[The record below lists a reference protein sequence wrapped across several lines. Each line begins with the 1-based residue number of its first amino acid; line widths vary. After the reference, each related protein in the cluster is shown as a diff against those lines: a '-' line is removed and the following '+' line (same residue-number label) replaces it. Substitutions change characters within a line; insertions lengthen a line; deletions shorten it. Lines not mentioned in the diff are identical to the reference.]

1 MRMASAG
8 KIIMKNTEI
17 EKNLFKEEW
26 NKIESLKPK
35 PSNYRKLIL
44 LDHKEFVSKIHEKD
58 FGFIKSIV
66 ESIYNGD
73 LYILKNAISKENVD
87 KLIDEIY
94 KFSHS
99 TPSTFHKMLEG
110 VPNFHRW
117 IDEKAAVNY
126 CIKHVKHSTFLF
138 PWNKEMSFSQ
148 KVMMD
153 ACRPLKL
160 LAGLSLYEF
169 ENNTPKDKIIE
180 RLQVVRYPPSGYI
193 EPHFDNSSLI
203 RLIISGYL
211 SKKGKHYE
219 KGGFYLID
227 KKNGKL
233 DMEDQIDAGDIGF
246 FYATLRHGLDVID
259 PHKKPEFDK
268 RDGRWWFGLNM
279 HNSDEVEASKRHTA
293 APYKVSKI
301 S

>member
-1 MRMASAG
+1 MWMASAR
-8 KIIMKNTEI
+8 KINMKNIEI
-17 EKNLFKEEW
+17 EKNLFKDEW
-26 NKIESLKPK
+26 KKIESSKPK

-44 LDHKEFVSKIHEKD
+44 LDHKEFVSKIHEQDHK
-58 FGFIKSIV
+58 FIKLIV

-73 LYILKNAISKENVD
+73 LYILKNAISKENVE

-94 KFSHS
+94 HFSHS
-99 TPSTFHKMLEG
+99 RPPTFHKMLEG

-117 IDEKAAVNY
+117 IDEKAAENY
-126 CIKHVKHSTFLF
+126 SIKHVKHSTYLF

-148 KVMMD
+148 KVIME

-160 LAGLSLYEF
+160 LAGLSLHAF

-180 RLQVVRYPPSGYI
+180 RVQVVRYPPSGYI

-211 SKKGKHYE
+211 SKKGKSYE

-227 KKNGKL
+227 KKNGK
-233 DMEDQIDAGDIGF
+233 F
-246 FYATLRHGLDVID
+246 RN
-259 PHKKPEFDK
+259 
-268 RDGRWWFGLNM
+268 GRSNRCG
-279 HNSDEVEASKRHTA
+279 
-293 APYKVSKI
+293 
-301 S
+301 

>member
-1 MRMASAG
+1 M
-8 KIIMKNTEI
+8 
-17 EKNLFKEEW
+17 
-26 NKIESLKPK
+26 
-35 PSNYRKLIL
+35 Y
-44 LDHKEFVSKIHEKD
+44 
-58 FGFIKSIV
+58 
-66 ESIYNGD
+66 
-73 LYILKNAISKENVD
+73 
-87 KLIDEIY
+87 
-94 KFSHS
+94 
-99 TPSTFHKMLEG
+99 
-110 VPNFHRW
+110 
-117 IDEKAAVNY
+117 
-126 CIKHVKHSTFLF
+126 KHVKHSTFLF

-211 SKKGKHYE
+211 SKKGEHYE

-227 KKNGKL
+227 KNGKL

-246 FYATLRHGLDVID
+246 CATLDTD
-259 PHKKPEFDK
+259 
-268 RDGRWWFGLNM
+268 
-279 HNSDEVEASKRHTA
+279 
-293 APYKVSKI
+293 
-301 S
+301 